1 MRNEKGFLMVWAA
14 AASAVVLM
22 LSAAA
27 FFALSSAMR
36 RDLAMEIAA
45 DETLIAQ
52 DILEGAKYG
61 RRFSEPFSVPAEVV
75 RNGRTY
81 EIHFSENEK
90 LLSGVT
96 MTELTCEVTC
106 GEESFAL
113 STMVEI
119 GGE

>member
-1 MRNEKGFLMVWAA
+1 MRNEKGFVMVWAA

-27 FFALSSAMR
+27 FFALSSALR

-52 DILEGAKYG
+52 EILEGAKYG
-61 RRFSEPFSVPAEVV
+61 RRFSESYSAPAEVE

-90 LLSGVT
+90 EVSGVA
-96 MTELTCEVTC
+96 MVELTCEVTH
-106 GEESFAL
+106 GEEHFAL
-113 STMVEI
+113 STMVENQ
-119 GGE
+119 G